1 MEQEKIEPP
10 QKKTP
15 VTTTTTQ
22 TNSQNKE
29 NVKPGNVTVNRGIK
43 RKRID

>member
-22 TNSQNKE
+22 TTSVDTETKNVISQK
-29 NVKPGNVTVNRGIK
+29 GIK
-43 RKRID
+43 RKRIE